1 MIDSRVIEDG
11 DAIRRRRSCPQC
23 NARFT
28 TFERVETAPLLVLK
42 RNGDRMPFLAAK
54 VIAGIKLAVK
64 GRPVTVDEVV
74 EIVVGVEEAVRFGG
88 VPVPTQEIGE
98 LVLDALKDRD
108 PVAAMRF
115 ASVYKHFED
124 LADFER
130 AATELSE
137 H

>member
-1 MIDSRVIEDG
+1 
-11 DAIRRRRSCPQC
+11 
-23 NARFT
+23 
-28 TFERVETAPLLVLK
+28 
-42 RNGDRMPFLAAK
+42 MPFLAAK